1 MNEGVEITQN
11 ASLGAKETV
20 QVGIQNN
27 INNVQV
33 GLTPSNA
40 VEMALGIFR
49 EHYPQLKQEAL
60 AEVKQLV
67 IEEMKKIQPE
77 DIIPPTPKIA
87 VPILQN
93 ASITEEQEL
102 RRLYARLLSNSMNR
116 TVKNKVYP
124 GFVEV
129 LNQLCVDEAKL
140 LPYIYT
146 KKVIPTI
153 TLRRESKDKNGEGAD
168 VIKNFSDIGE
178 HVKCE
183 NPLNINLYFDNLIRL
198 GLLERSPAFSS
209 LTDKTLYES
218 LKTHPYIVA
227 KKESIHQY
235 AEPYNQPAFS
245 EGYMLLTDFGRE
257 FCEKTV
263 IEIVTIHLPPIQL

>member
-183 NPLNINLYFDNLIRL
+183 NPLNRPDRKFCVNADKLSSRKEEQLRGFFGLDTGRL
-198 GLLERSPAFSS
+198 NSAYPPVFRGEKR
-209 LTDKTLYES
+209 
-218 LKTHPYIVA
+218 
-227 KKESIHQY
+227 Y
-235 AEPYNQPAFS
+235 ARAA
-245 EGYMLLTDFGRE
+245 
-257 FCEKTV
+257 
-263 IEIVTIHLPPIQL
+263 